1 MMVLARSHMHSP
13 AKKKRILLIQCGF
26 DRREMASAEPRV
38 DAEFGFIDDG
48 PIAPL
53 GCATIAALTSDAYEV
68 HIWDEERRGQ
78 LRANTPL
85 EHYDIIGIS
94 LLFSSLGYQARFL
107 GLHLKRPGTVV
118 VAGGPGISSAPEEF
132 RDFFDAIF
140 VNEAERT
147 WPQFLRDYEQGTVR
161 KEYRQIEKPELSESP
176 PPKWGAIAEDLP
188 RYEWASVQT
197 TRGCPFDCE
206 FCDVIYLFGRKQRHK
221 PVEQIVEEVRALEGL
236 KARGIFFADDEF
248 VGDAGY
254 TKRLLEA
261 LVPVNNGFVRPL
273 RFFTQATLNMSKD
286 ERLLELMADANFYAV
301 LLGIESFSNSSLKE
315 THKYQNIRA
324 DLVGDLRKLQSYG
337 IGARGS
343 FIVGFDHDGPETFEE
358 LYQGIQ
364 RSCIPWPTVGP
375 LHAHQQTRLWRRLR
389 TEGRVV
395 YLRPRQRAAVPKI
408 ALNII
413 PKRMSRVELLQGCHD
428 LITRLLSWESACARI
443 RGWAAGV
450 HRLPRVEEVLLKR
463 SACERLLREAEQTW
477 GLTPGDRTAIADTLE
492 ETLRLFPQ
500 LINRVVFFLLKIHN
514 ERQRFAHLYS
524 NFEQWLEAE
533 RSGELVP
540 EQRPLL
546 VPPDFEGAIAG
557 VFPELYA
564 RLHQRLPDKGLIAE
578 AAREVLVDF
587 VVRWGTTFQKVEPQ
601 HRSFLLELCD
611 RAAAKLGGHPEPLVK
626 EDVTPLLAEARKGR
640 LLDAVLKD
648 VRDELASMSA
658 S

>member
-1 MMVLARSHMHSP
+1 MHSP
-13 AKKKRILLIQCGF
+13 PKKKRILLIQCGF
-26 DRREMASAEPRV
+26 GRRQVVSAEPRV
-38 DAEFGFIDDG
+38 DAELGFVEDG
-48 PIAPL
+48 PLTPL
-53 GCATIAALTSDAYEV
+53 GCATIAALTPESYEV
-68 HIWDEERRGQ
+68 DIWDEERRGQ
-78 LRANTPL
+78 VQASTPL

-107 GLHLKRPGTVV
+107 GLHLKKPGTVV

-132 RDFFDAIF
+132 RGFFDALF

-161 KEYRQIEKPELSESP
+161 KEYRQIEKPQLSESP
-176 PPKWGAIAEDLP
+176 PPRWELIAQELP

-221 PVEQIVEEVRALEGL
+221 PVEQVVGEVRTLERL
-236 KARGIFFADDEF
+236 KAQGIFFADDEF
-248 VGDAGY
+248 VGEPAY
-254 TKRLLEA
+254 TKKLLEA
-261 LVPVNNGFVRPL
+261 LVPVNNGFERPL
-273 RFFTQATLNMSKD
+273 RYFTQATLNMSKD
-286 ERLLELMADANFYAV
+286 ERLLESMADANFYAV
-301 LLGIESFSNSSLKE
+301 LLGIESFSQGSLKE

-324 DLVGDLRKLQSYG
+324 DLVEDLRKIQSYG
-337 IGARGS
+337 MGARGS
-343 FIVGFDHDGPETFEE
+343 FIVGFDHDGPEVFEE

-375 LHAHQQTRLWRRLR
+375 LHAHPHTRLWRRLR
-389 TEGRVV
+389 AEGRVV
-395 YLRPRQRAAVPKI
+395 YLRPRQRAAMPKI

-413 PKRMSRVELLQGCHD
+413 PKRMSRVELLQGCHG
-428 LITRLLSWESACARI
+428 LITRLMSWESVCARI

-463 SACERLLREAEQTW
+463 SACERLLMEAEQTW
-477 GLTPGDRTAIADTLE
+477 GLTPGDRDCIAATLDE
-492 ETLRLFPQ
+492 ALRSFPQ
-500 LINRVVFFLLKIHN
+500 LINRVVFFLLKSHN

-524 NFEQWLEAE
+524 NLEQWLEAE
-533 RSGELVP
+533 RSGELLP
-540 EQRPLL
+540 EQRPVL

-557 VFPELYA
+557 VFPELYV

-587 VVRWGTTFQKVEPQ
+587 LVRWGTTFQKVEPQ
-601 HRSFLLELCD
+601 HHGFLLELCD
-611 RAAAKLGGHPEPLVK
+611 RAAAKRGGDAEPGSK
-626 EDVTPLLAEARKGR
+626 EDVAPLLAEARRGR

-648 VRDELASMSA
+648 VRDELAG
-658 S
+658 